1 MGSMSRMTFIVSV
14 SPVSAPLQSCPKPST
29 TARRDDSTG
38 FLITHP
44 FHPLTGQRFEVV
56 AYAHTWGEHRVFFH
70 KAADERV
77 YSIPAS
83 WTDVEGI
90 DPVAALGAG
99 RAHFRVADL
108 LALARVLDELEK
120 EA

>member
-1 MGSMSRMTFIVSV
+1 M
-14 SPVSAPLQSCPKPST
+14 
-29 TARRDDSTG
+29 
-38 FLITHP
+38 
-44 FHPLTGQRFEVV
+44 TGQRFEVV

-70 KAADERV
+70 KPVDERV

-90 DPVAALGAG
+90 DPAVALGAG
-99 RAHFRVADL
+99 SAHFRVADL
-108 LALARVLDELEK
+108 QALARMLDELEK